1 MKIYGLIGKT
11 LGHSFSQRYFSEKFQ
26 NEHISDCVYQ
36 NFELKDLTK
45 DIPQLKNEPALSGL
59 NVTIPYKS
67 DIISY
72 LDDLAGD
79 CKEMNACNC
88 IKIKDKKWVGYNTD
102 VIGFERSF
110 APHLRPYHRKALIL
124 GTGGASKA
132 VKFVFEKMGIQFL
145 EVTRNKKDHSPAITY
160 DDITEDIFTEYNIIV
175 NTTPLGMYPNVDA
188 YPNLPYQFISNQH
201 YFFDLVYNPVKTLFL
216 SKAEA
221 KGALIENGE
230 KMLVIQAEESWSIW
244 NS

>member
-11 LGHSFSQRYFSEKFQ
+11 LGHSFSQRYFSEKFE
-26 NEHISDCVYQ
+26 NEHIADCVYQ
-36 NFELKDLTK
+36 NFEFKDLGNE
-45 DIPQLKNEPALSGL
+45 IPQLKSDPNISGL
-59 NVTIPYKS
+59 NVTIPYKT

-72 LDDLAGD
+72 LDDLTDD
-79 CKEMNACNC
+79 CREMNACNC
-88 IKIKDKKWVGYNTD
+88 IKIIDHKWVGYNTD

-110 APHLRPYHRKALIL
+110 VPHLKPFHKKALIL

-132 VKFVFEKMGIQFL
+132 VRFVLGKLGIPFL
-145 EVTRNKKDHSPAITY
+145 EVTRDKKNNAAAITY
-160 DDITEDIFTEYNIIV
+160 EEITDDIFAEYNIIV

-188 YPNLPYQFISNQH
+188 YPNLPYHLVNDKH
-201 YFFDLVYNPVKTLFL
+201 YFFDLVYNPAKTIFL

-230 KMLVIQAEESWSIW
+230 KMLQIQAEEGWTIW